1 MHKILKR
8 SLALLLCA
16 VLALGAMGLTP
27 SQAQE
32 APAAEGQHDYG
43 PLTVYGK
50 AGETTFVPAGYT
62 YVYEEEDGS
71 VYTREAVRDMYISQ
85 RVLTPQ
91 EAEALAG
98 LEGGETRYLTGEDGS
113 VLQCQDFDAK
123 EAAQYSQAVREI
135 LGDASLEQGE
145 QVSVQ
150 SELYTRESLVKA
162 MVVFEDAPVA
172 SMETMSVRLG
182 QPLGQAE
189 QAAMARIAAQQAVQT
204 QALEKKLGY
213 DLQVT
218 DHFTLLTNA
227 ISVTV
232 QYGDLQK
239 LGQQP
244 GVKAAFLMPA
254 FSVPESEAPVVQSAS
269 QLLPNMHS
277 AGPAMGATGAWDL
290 GYQGEGMSVAIIDTG
305 LSYENP
311 SFIQE
316 PQDQSRVAYTKE
328 DIAAVLESND
338 LHAEALSEET
348 SLDTVYY
355 SGKVPFGFNYGD
367 GLANFGTDDDTGLG
381 HGTHVA
387 GIVAGNLPEEVQE
400 QLHMETLGIAP
411 EAQLVIMKVFDMDG
425 MCYFDYLI
433 AAMEDAIALGVDCAN
448 LSLGSSCGPH
458 YYEGMT
464 EVYDAAREAGINV
477 VVAAGNDA
485 STGYR
490 SLWGDGLVESSSV
503 STGTLGMPGTFD
515 SVLTVAS
522 MENPQE
528 VSFDAI
534 RGLST
539 VSWYNRAQG
548 FRQYFAYQEA
558 EAVPEGMGFQ
568 DRLAGQ
574 FLTYATRWEDAE
586 GKLMFAPFEGGNADS
601 IMAQAVQAKAAAV
614 VLYSPT
620 VTEELPAGMP
630 VKFSLTSFDVP
641 MAATSRI
648 QYDFIWYNLPDK
660 DLLRVDTIWN
670 PSQFAGQM
678 SSFSSWGPTD
688 GLTLKPEITGIGGNV
703 FSAYVGNDYAV
714 ASGTSM
720 ASPAV
725 AASAALVRQY
735 LRESGVEEAELPH
748 MVNCLLMS
756 TATPVRDEEHNTLYF
771 VRRQGAGLANAALAM
786 ASGAYIQVEGTDKA
800 KLELGDDPDRTGSY
814 TMDFQVVNFSDT
826 GKTYRLDTTV
836 LGQIAQGGQFK
847 HGKVTYL
854 VSDYARELD
863 AAVTSS
869 APDGTITVPANSTA
883 KVSVTI
889 ALSDADKAYMDER
902 FPYGSYVEGFVQL
915 LSEDSVTLSVPFLAF
930 YGDFGEGP
938 VLEEGSYD
946 TLLGGVEYGYTTADQ
961 FHNSLWGTRPVY
973 DSILGLSKNTTF
985 HLGDTC
991 NPDLVRVPAE
1001 NSIAHVTTSFY
1012 PEMAG
1017 FSPNRDGSLDLFQ
1030 MGLGLKRNAENIHYT
1045 VTDRATGKVLWEQDT
1060 GFVPKTYYS
1069 DNAGGVLYAG
1079 SSMDEALSYEW
1090 LFASTQNEEGYISY
1104 DWDHCLLAEN
1114 TWVDIQAEVTPE
1126 YQRGGSNAND
1136 TVSFSLYIDN
1146 SGPFQT
1152 EDISFYVENRNT
1164 SFGAQKMYHYS
1175 IPCDEKWFLDYWIS
1189 LNLRYNESTG
1199 QWGGSGYSV
1208 MYDGSPLPMYLDSA
1222 SISARF
1228 DHGTNRIDDC
1238 DKILDLA
1245 IDCAGNTSVA
1255 VFEQG
1260 EAMRNYVNLSAEKTI
1275 LDPGETLTIQ
1285 NTAENLYDIQIE
1297 WANSNPEI
1305 LEILESDGYS
1315 CTVRAL
1321 TPGTASISGG
1331 IGPYTKS
1338 LDITVRDPEREQ
1350 IAGQY
1355 PDIANHWARE
1365 DIITAIQRGLFC
1377 GTGANTFSPEAP
1389 LTRAQL
1395 VTVLH
1400 RLAGSPEATG
1410 SSFQDVGKDQYYTE
1424 AVAWAKEQGL
1434 VNGVTPE
1441 RFCPNRPVTR
1451 EQFAAILYR
1460 YAKLRG
1466 QDVSSQADLSA
1477 YLDAGSLSGYAQSP
1491 MAWAVAEGLIQG
1503 VSETALCPGSSS
1515 TRAQAAVILVRY
1527 LTWEASQTA

>member
-847 HGKVTYL
+847 NGKVTYL

>member
-1 MHKILKR
+1 MQKILKR
-8 SLALLLCA
+8 TLALFLCA
-16 VLALGAMGLTP
+16 VLALGVMGLP
-27 SQAQE
+27 QSQAQE
-32 APAAEGQHDYG
+32 APAPQSQNDYG

-71 VYTREAVRDMYISQ
+71 IYTREAARDMYISQ

-91 EAEALAG
+91 EAEALAN

-113 VLQCQDFDAK
+113 VIQCQDFDAK

-135 LGDASLEQGE
+135 LGDAPLDQGE
-145 QVSVQ
+145 EISLR
-150 SELYTRESLVKA
+150 SEVYTQESLVKA
-162 MVVFEDAPVA
+162 MVIFEDAPVA
-172 SMETMSVRLG
+172 SMASMSVRLG

-213 DLQVT
+213 DLQVS

-239 LGQQP
+239 LNRQP

-269 QLLPNMHS
+269 QFLPNMQS

-328 DIAAVLESND
+328 DIAAILESND

-355 SGKVPFGFNYGD
+355 SGKIPFGFNYGD
-367 GLANFGTDDDTGLG
+367 GLANFGTDDDTAMG

-448 LSLGSSCGPH
+448 LSLGSACGPH
-458 YYEGMT
+458 YFEGMT
-464 EVYDAAREAGINV
+464 EVYDAARAAGINV

-548 FRQYFAYQEA
+548 FRQFFVYQEA
-558 EAVPEGMGFQ
+558 ESVPEGMGFQ
-568 DRLAGQ
+568 ERLAGQ

-586 GKLMFAPFEGGNADS
+586 GKLMFAPFEGGNADR

-614 VLYSPT
+614 ILYSST

-630 VKFSLTSFDVP
+630 IHFSLTHFEVP
-641 MAATSRI
+641 MAATSRL
-648 QYDFIWYNLPDK
+648 QYDFIWSNLPDQ

-670 PSQFAGQM
+670 PSQSAGQM

-703 FSAYVGNDYAV
+703 LSAYIGNDYAI

-735 LRESGVEEAELPH
+735 LRESGVAEAELPH

-771 VRRQGAGLANAALAM
+771 VRRQGAGLANAALATT
-786 ASGAYIQVEGTDKA
+786 SGAYLQVEGTDKS
-800 KLELGDDPDRTGSY
+800 KFELGDDPDRTGSY

-826 GKTYRLDTTV
+826 DKTYRLDTTV

-847 HGKVTYL
+847 HGEVTYL
-854 VSDYARELD
+854 VCDYARELD

-883 KVSVTI
+883 KVSVTVT
-889 ALSDADKAYMDER
+889 LSDADKAYMDER

-915 LSEDSVTLSVPFLAF
+915 LSEDNVTLSAPFLAF

-938 VLEEGSYD
+938 VLEEGTYE
-946 TLLGGVEYGYTTADQ
+946 TLMGSAETAYTTADQ
-961 FHNSLWGTRPVY
+961 FHNSLWSGRPIY
-973 DSILGLSKNTTF
+973 DRTLGLSAVATF
-985 HLGDTC
+985 YLGDTYMTDFHC
-991 NPDLVRVPAE
+991 VPAE
-1001 NSIAHVTTSFY
+1001 DWSSDSHNIPFY
-1012 PEMAG
+1012 SEMAG
-1017 FSPNRDGSLDLFQ
+1017 ISPNGDGSLDTFQ
-1030 MGLGLKRNAENIHYT
+1030 MGLSLKRNAENIHYT
-1045 VTDRATGKVLWEQDT
+1045 VIDRASGKILWEQDT
-1060 GFVPKTYYS
+1060 GFVSKTYYS
-1069 DNAGGVLYAG
+1069 ANAGGVLFAG
-1079 SSMDEALSYEW
+1079 SSREEALSYEW
-1090 LFASTQNEEGYISY
+1090 LFASSKDQEGNISY
-1104 DWDHCLLAEN
+1104 DVNHCLLEED

-1126 YQRGGSNAND
+1126 YQGNRPNAND
-1136 TVSFSLYIDN
+1136 IVRFSLYIDS
-1146 SGPFQT
+1146 SGPFRS
-1152 EDISFYVENRNT
+1152 EDISLQIVNRT
-1164 SFGAQKMYHYS
+1164 
-1175 IPCDEKWFLDYWIS
+1175 I
-1189 LNLRYNESTG
+1189 
-1199 QWGGSGYSV
+1199 GGSGRK
-1208 MYDGSPLPMYLDSA
+1208 MYKYNVTCVEQWFVDYNYDLSLIYDTQAKQWRGSGMLVVFPGGPLPVHQDS
-1222 SISARF
+1222 SLNYDFSNGRNYF
-1228 DHGTNRIDDC
+1228 LG
-1238 DKILDLA
+1238 DKFVKIAADR
-1245 IDCAGNTSVA
+1245 AGNTSVA

-1260 EAMRNYVNLSAEKTI
+1260 EAMRNYVSLSAEKTI
-1275 LDPGETLTIQ
+1275 LNPGEALTIQ
-1285 NTAENLYDIQIE
+1285 NTAENPYDVQIE
-1297 WANSNPEI
+1297 WFNDNPEI

-1315 CTVRAL
+1315 CTIRAL

-1331 IGPYTKS
+1331 FGPYTRS

-1365 DIITAIQRGLFC
+1365 EIITAIQEGLFR
-1377 GTGANTFSPEAP
+1377 GTSVNTFSPETA
-1389 LTRAQL
+1389 LTRGQL

-1410 SSFQDVGKDQYYTE
+1410 SSFQDVPQGRYYTE
-1424 AVAWAKEQGL
+1424 AVAWAKETGL
-1434 VNGVTPE
+1434 VNGVTAE
-1441 RFCPNRPVTR
+1441 QFYPNHPVTR

-1460 YAKLRG
+1460 YAQHQG
-1466 QDVSSQADLSA
+1466 QDVSNQADLSA
-1477 YLDAGSLSGYAQSP
+1477 YLDTEKLSNYAQAP
-1491 MAWAVAEGLIQG
+1491 MAWAVAEGLIRG
-1503 VSETALCPGSSS
+1503 VSDTALCPKAST

-1527 LTWEASQTA
+1527 LTWTPAA

>member
-1 MHKILKR
+1 
-8 SLALLLCA
+8 
-16 VLALGAMGLTP
+16 
-27 SQAQE
+27 
-32 APAAEGQHDYG
+32 
-43 PLTVYGK
+43 
-50 AGETTFVPAGYT
+50 
-62 YVYEEEDGS
+62 
-71 VYTREAVRDMYISQ
+71 
-85 RVLTPQ
+85 
-91 EAEALAG
+91 
-98 LEGGETRYLTGEDGS
+98 
-113 VLQCQDFDAK
+113 
-123 EAAQYSQAVREI
+123 
-135 LGDASLEQGE
+135 
-145 QVSVQ
+145 
-150 SELYTRESLVKA
+150 
-162 MVVFEDAPVA
+162 
-172 SMETMSVRLG
+172 
-182 QPLGQAE
+182 
-189 QAAMARIAAQQAVQT
+189 
-204 QALEKKLGY
+204 
-213 DLQVT
+213 
-218 DHFTLLTNA
+218 
-227 ISVTV
+227 
-232 QYGDLQK
+232 
-239 LGQQP
+239 
-244 GVKAAFLMPA
+244 
-254 FSVPESEAPVVQSAS
+254 
-269 QLLPNMHS
+269 
-277 AGPAMGATGAWDL
+277 
-290 GYQGEGMSVAIIDTG
+290 MSVAILDTG

-328 DIAAVLESND
+328 DIAAILEANN

-355 SGKVPFGFNYGD
+355 SGKVPFGFNYAD

-433 AAMEDAIALGVDCAN
+433 AAMEDAIALGVGCAN
-448 LSLGSSCGPH
+448 LSLGSACGPH

-464 EVYDAAREAGINV
+464 EVYDAARAAGINV

-528 VSFDAI
+528 VSFEAI

-548 FRQYFAYQEA
+548 FRNFFAYQEA
-558 EAVPEGMGFQ
+558 ESVPEGMGFQ
-568 DRLAGQ
+568 ERLAGQ

-586 GKLMFAPFEGGNADS
+586 GKLMFAPFEGGNADG

-630 VKFSLTSFDVP
+630 VHFSLTRFEVP
-641 MAATSRI
+641 MAATSKL
-648 QYDFIWYNLPDK
+648 QYDFIWSNLPDK

-786 ASGAYIQVEGTDKA
+786 ASGAYIQVEGADKA
-800 KLELGDDPDRTGSY
+800 KFELGDDPDRTGSY
-814 TMDFQVVNFSDT
+814 TMDFQVVNFSDAD
-826 GKTYRLDTTV
+826 KTYHLDTTV

-854 VSDYARELD
+854 VCDYARELD

-869 APDGTITVPANSTA
+869 AADGTITVPANSTA
-883 KVSVTI
+883 KVSVTVT
-889 ALSDADKAYMDER
+889 LSDADKAYMDER

-915 LSEDSVTLSVPFLAF
+915 LSEDNVTLSAPFLAF

-938 VLEEGSYD
+938 VLEEGTYD

-985 HLGDTC
+985 YLGDTC
-991 NPDLVRVPAE
+991 IPDWVRVPAE
-1001 NSIAHVTTSFY
+1001 DSIAHVTTSFY

-1030 MGLGLKRNAENIHYT
+1030 LGLGLKRNAENIHYT

-1090 LFASTQNEEGYISY
+1090 LFASTRNEEGYISY

-1126 YQRGGSNAND
+1126 YQRGGPNASD

-1146 SGPFQT
+1146 SGPFQA
-1152 EDISFYVENRNT
+1152 EDISLYVEYMDT
-1164 SFGAQKMYHYS
+1164 PWGTEKIYS
-1175 IPCDEKWFLDYWIS
+1175 YNIPCSEKWFLDYSIS
-1189 LNLRYNESTG
+1189 LDLRYNESTG
-1199 QWGGSGYSV
+1199 QWGGSGYSAT
-1208 MYDGSPLPMYLDSA
+1208 YDGSPLPMYLDSA
-1222 SISARF
+1222 SMVF
-1228 DHGTNRIDDC
+1228 DHGTNCIDDC
-1238 DKILDLA
+1238 DKVLDLA

-1285 NTAENLYDIQIE
+1285 NTAENPYDIQIE
-1297 WANSNPEI
+1297 WVNDNPEI

-1315 CTVRAL
+1315 CTIRAL
-1321 TPGTASISGG
+1321 TPGAASISGG
-1331 IGPYTKS
+1331 FGPYTRS
-1338 LDITVRDPEREQ
+1338 LNITVRDPEREQ

-1365 DIITAIQRGLFC
+1365 EIITAIQEGLFR
-1377 GTGANTFSPEAP
+1377 GTSANTFSPEAA
-1389 LTRAQL
+1389 LTRGQL

-1400 RLAGSPEATG
+1400 RLADSPEATG
-1410 SSFQDVGKDQYYTE
+1410 TGSFQDVHQGRYYTE
-1424 AVAWAKEQGL
+1424 AVAWAKETGL
-1434 VNGVTPE
+1434 VNGVTTE
-1441 RFCPNRPVTR
+1441 RFCPNSPVTR

-1460 YAKLRG
+1460 YAQLQG
-1466 QDVSSQADLSA
+1466 QDVSNQADLSA
-1477 YLDAGSLSGYAQSP
+1477 YLDAGKLSNYAQSP
-1491 MAWAVAEGLIQG
+1491 MAWAVAEGLIRG
-1503 VSETALCPGSSS
+1503 VSETTLCPKASS

-1527 LTWEASQTA
+1527 LTWEPAA